1 MPTIKEIEY
10 RGHDTQ
16 DTTIKVTSDLLD
28 LKTIL
33 ENTTF
38 NEEIPSKRSL
48 KSIKQDLP
56 NLLK

>member
-28 LKTIL
+28 FYQK
-33 ENTTF
+33 
-38 NEEIPSKRSL
+38 
-48 KSIKQDLP
+48 
-56 NLLK
+56 